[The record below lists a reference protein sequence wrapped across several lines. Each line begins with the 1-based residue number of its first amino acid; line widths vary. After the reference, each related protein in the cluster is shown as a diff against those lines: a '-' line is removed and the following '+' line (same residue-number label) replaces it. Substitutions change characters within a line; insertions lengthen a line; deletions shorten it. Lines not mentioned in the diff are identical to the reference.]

1 MSDMSSK
8 GFNPLLCIEGDM
20 CYGTVGEIGHCI
32 TVEVTRG
39 TEALRYPMK
48 VPKEA
53 KLLPEVDHLEALLAE
68 VRRNGC
74 GHQLVTPDGQDLVSI
89 ARNYREHPFHVSIGK
104 PLNDGELLAL
114 LLYTGCDCNYD
125 LTRCLLSDDY
135 ETWCVFDF
143 TLSMAIGILSWH
155 SSASEVPL
163 YTGLADAYVD
173 SRFVDPC
180 GNEGVF
186 LKCHMSMSTKREVA
200 EQFRGDKGLLIT
212 IPPQRPGR
220 CFFGSKLGGMA
231 PVHWISKFG
240 ENESEVLFSRFTWY
254 SWQFKRVSCA
264 HGCQEVTA
272 HYNVGCR
279 RADLL

>member
-1 MSDMSSK
+1 MV
-8 GFNPLLCIEGDM
+8 LL
-20 CYGTVGEIGHCI
+20 HCPQ
-32 TVEVTRG
+32 T
-39 TEALRYPMK
+39 
-48 VPKEA
+48 
-53 KLLPEVDHLEALLAE
+53 H
-68 VRRNGC
+68 GC
-74 GHQLVTPDGQDLVSI
+74 HQLATSDGQDLVSI

-143 TLSMAIGILSWH
+143 TLSTAIGILSWH

-186 LKCHMSMSTKREVA
+186 LKCHMSTSTKREVA

-220 CFFGSKLGGMA
+220 CFFGWPGNCNPLF
-231 PVHWISKFG
+231 VWVFG
-240 ENESEVLFSRFTWY
+240 PSALVPQPRSGH
-254 SWQFKRVSCA
+254 VSLP
-264 HGCQEVTA
+264 GP
-272 HYNVGCR
+272 G
-279 RADLL
+279 RACLD